1 VAHIRKANTA
11 GNKRLLQVII
21 IILVPIVLEVV
32 QSARK
37 AVDSVDATTSIIVAD
52 GRERV
57 KLTSRGQ
64 PVISGFPVG
73 NELDNKNGNR
83 AEQQDVDKAALV
95 QEELENEPD
104 DEEYCTNHPHVE
116 FLFNGSSKLS
126 ERAVCGPIC
135 QPLVPTSRRH
145 RKQKSA
151 LVLKKY
157 QWNNRRALC
166 ARNNNRAAAYWLCIA
181 RH

>member
-1 VAHIRKANTA
+1 MVAHIRKANTA

-104 DEEYCTNHPHVE
+104 DEEYCTNHMLNS
-116 FLFNGSSKLS
+116 FLMALRNCPNALFADRFVSHWY
-126 ERAVCGPIC
+126 
-135 QPLVPTSRRH
+135 RH
-145 RKQKSA
+145 QGA
-151 LVLKKY
+151 TGNKKAH
-157 QWNNRRALC
+157 WF
-166 ARNNNRAAAYWLCIA
+166 
-181 RH
+181 